1 MSDYKPSIAQLLND
15 MFVLDYSNIS
25 ASTVVKSA
33 TGTFAGIFV
42 SAASATPTI
51 TVYDNT
57 AGSGTKILDT
67 FTPVA
72 GTFYDIPPC
81 IFGTGLYITIS
92 GTVSCTVFYK

>member
-1 MSDYKPSIAQLLND
+1 MYKASIAQLLND
-15 MFVLDYSNIS
+15 MFVLDFSNITK
-25 ASTVVKSA
+25 STAVKSA

-42 SAASATPTI
+42 SAASVTPTI
-51 TVYDNT
+51 TVYNNT

-72 GTFYDIPPC
+72 GTFYDVPNC
-81 IFGTGLYITIS
+81 IFDTGLYVTIS